1 MKRGPLS
8 KEEKFFLEQNKH
20 RTVKFL
26 AKKLDRYET
35 IVASFIETLK
45 QPQAEELELE
55 AVKPAEKPSFKRE
68 RKTPGLASETL
79 ARNKRTGSV
88 IMTPASSMVSDEK
101 RKARSTKPKE
111 NRHIFIMNP
120 DKE

>member
-26 AKKLDRYET
+26 AKKLDRYES
-35 IVASFIETLK
+35 IVSSFLESIKTVETKQEPVESAPIERPT
-45 QPQAEELELE
+45 
-55 AVKPAEKPSFKRE
+55 FKRE
-68 RKTPGLASETL
+68 KKAPGLASQTL

-88 IMTPASSMVSDEK
+88 IMTPASSMASDEI
-101 RKARSTKPKE
+101 RKARSSKPKE
-111 NRHIFIMNP
+111 SRHIFIMNP

>member
-20 RTVKFL
+20 KTVKFL
-26 AKKLDRYET
+26 AKKLDRYES
-35 IVASFIETLK
+35 IVSSF
-45 QPQAEELELE
+45 LESITSLE
-55 AVKPAEKPSFKRE
+55 AEGVEEVKPVEKPAFKRE
-68 RKTPGLASETL
+68 NKTPSLASQTL

-88 IMTPASSMVSDEK
+88 IMTPASSMASDEV
-101 RKARSTKPKE
+101 RKARSSRPKE
-111 NRHIFIMNP
+111 SRHIFIMNP

>member
-20 RTVKFL
+20 RTAKFL
-26 AKKLDRYET
+26 AKKLDRYES
-35 IVASFIETLK
+35 IVTSFLETLK
-45 QPQAEELELE
+45 QPEVVEPEPE
-55 AVKPAEKPSFKRE
+55 VVKPVERPNFKRE
-68 RKTPGLASETL
+68 KKTPGLASETL
-79 ARNKRTGSV
+79 ARNRRTGSV
-88 IMTPASSMVSDEK
+88 IMTPASSMVSDEN